1 MMAGF
6 VKRTLKNAHGALVER
21 LCQKV
26 AIASSQNG
34 ASPNGSISV
43 HTNNEKLDNWVSGG
57 QVDARHLSS
66 RPTSSENVPR
76 PQGYV
81 PYRKPAPL
89 PTNGPMNNWAGTHQ
103 QAPAELQ

>member
-6 VKRTLKNAHGALVER
+6 VKKTLKNAHGAVVER
-21 LCQKV
+21 LCQKAAV
-26 AIASSQNG
+26 ASSQNG
-34 ASPNGSISV
+34 ASPKGSMSV
-43 HTNNEKLDNWVSGG
+43 HTSNEKVDNWVSGG
-57 QVDARHLSS
+57 QVDPRHPSP
-66 RPTSSENVPR
+66 RPTSSASAQG

-89 PTNGPMNNWAGTHQ
+89 PTNGPMNKWAGLHQ